1 MARSTTTTS
10 RFTST
15 TWKAIAATAA
25 GVVLLG
31 AGGAT
36 FAEWSDSEAA
46 ATDTAITSGVLDL
59 AAGEGTWTNVVGT
72 DVTAAVEDGSYLVVP
87 GDALTY
93 RETMTVDAQGD
104 LLRGTVAHNLEGL
117 TGDAELLSKLA
128 ASTTMTLN
136 GTPVAGASTTVVADD
151 ELQDLDVAV
160 TVAFDAT
167 TAGLVGQGQSVTL
180 GGLDVTLTQARIAG
194 E

>member
-1 MARSTTTTS
+1 MARSTTTS
-10 RFTST
+10 RSTST
-15 TWKAIAATAA
+15 TWKAVAATAA

-46 ATDTAITSGVLDL
+46 ATDTAITAGVLDL
-59 AAGEGTWTNVVGT
+59 AAGEGRWTNVVGT

-117 TGDAELLSKLA
+117 TGDA
-128 ASTTMTLN
+128 
-136 GTPVAGASTTVVADD
+136 
-151 ELQDLDVAV
+151 
-160 TVAFDAT
+160 
-167 TAGLVGQGQSVTL
+167 
-180 GGLDVTLTQARIAG
+180 
-194 E
+194 

>member
-1 MARSTTTTS
+1 MARSTTTS
-10 RFTST
+10 RLAST
-15 TWKAIAATAA
+15 TWKAVAATAA

-59 AAGEGTWTNVVGT
+59 AAGEGRWTNVVGA
-72 DVTAAVEDGSYLVVP
+72 DVTAAVADGSYLVVP

-93 RETMTVDAQGD
+93 RETMTVDARGD
-104 LLRGTVAHNLEGL
+104 LLRGTVAHNLTGL
-117 TGDAELLSKLA
+117 TGDAELLAQLDA
-128 ASTTMTLN
+128 NATMSLN
-136 GTPVAGASTTVVADD
+136 GQPVEGSSTTVVAED
-151 ELQDLDVAV
+151 EKQDLDVAV
-160 TVAFDAT
+160 TVSFDES
-167 TAGLVGQGQSVTL
+167 TAGLIGQGQSVTL
-180 GGLDVTLTQARIAG
+180 GGLDITLTQARVTG

>member
-1 MARSTTTTS
+1 MARSTTTSS
-10 RFTST
+10 RSTST
-15 TWKAIAATAA
+15 MWKAIAATAA

-59 AAGEGTWTNVVGT
+59 AAGEGTWTNAVDT
-72 DVTAAVEDGSYLVVP
+72 DVTAAVENGSYLIVP

-93 RETMTVDAQGD
+93 RETMTVDARGD
-104 LLRGTVAHNLEGL
+104 LLRGTVAHNLKGL
-117 TGDAELLSKLA
+117 TGNAELVAQLGA
-128 ASTTMTLN
+128 DTTMSLN
-136 GTPVAGASTTVVADD
+136 GTAVEGDSTTVIADD
-151 ELQDLDVAV
+151 EKQDLDVAV
-160 TVAFDAT
+160 TIAFDKDT
-167 TAGLVGQGQSVTL
+167 TGLLGQGKSVTL
-180 GGLDVTLTQARIAG
+180 GGLDVTLTQARVAG

>member
-59 AAGEGTWTNVVGT
+59 AAGEGAWTNVVGT

-151 ELQDLDVAV
+151 ELQNLDVAV

-180 GGLDVTLTQARIAG
+180 GGLDVTLTQARVAG

>member
-1 MARSTTTTS
+1 MARTTTRS
-10 RFTST
+10 AST
-15 TWKAIAATAA
+15 TWKALAATAA

-31 AGGAT
+31 ASGAT
-36 FAEWSDSEAA
+36 FAEWSDAEAA
-46 ATDTAITSGVLDL
+46 ATGTAITSGVLDL
-59 AAGEGTWTNVVGT
+59 AGGEGRWTNVAGT
-72 DVTAAVEDGSYLVVP
+72 DVTDAVAAGTYLVAP

-93 RETMTVDAQGD
+93 RETMTVDARGD
-104 LLRGTVAHNLEGL
+104 LLRGTVSHNLDGL
-117 TGDAELLSKLA
+117 TGDAELLA
-128 ASTTMTLN
+128 ALRTSTTMSLN
-136 GTPVAGASTTVVADD
+136 GQVLPGASATVVADD

-180 GGLDVTLTQARIAG
+180 GGLDVTLTQAPVAG